1 MAQIPNTTLKSEAIM
16 QKPISNTPRSQTMA
30 AWLLVLLF
38 AWCLASCKTTR
49 QTLTSSESERNA
61 VSLRQWRYALSLSS
75 DSLCRLT
82 ALSIDSCTITFGATD
97 KSATLESGVSSHPT
111 STASSGKPHKRNKA
125 KPSSVSP
132 KPSLSS
138 PITAKPSKLT
148 IYGLHF
154 AQSDETKSVS
164 QSTQSDSLA
173 TAKQSSIDKSKQQ
186 SKAQAP
192 FIPIKQIALAVLIMA
207 AAIILAIRR
216 YRSAK

>member
-1 MAQIPNTTLKSEAIM
+1 MPIPNT
-16 QKPISNTPRSQTMA
+16 PRFQTMA
-30 AWLLVLLF
+30 AWFLIALL

-49 QTLTSSESERNA
+49 QTTLSEESERNA

-75 DSLCRLT
+75 DSISRLT

-111 STASSGKPHKRNKA
+111 SSASSGKPHKHNK
-125 KPSSVSP
+125 
-132 KPSLSS
+132 
-138 PITAKPSKLT
+138 AKPSKLT

-173 TAKQSSIDKSKQQ
+173 AAKQSSIDKSKQQ
-186 SKAQAP
+186 TKAQAP
-192 FIPIKQIALAVLIMA
+192 FIPIKLIALAVLIIA
-207 AAIILAIRR
+207 AAIILIIRR

>member
-1 MAQIPNTTLKSEAIM
+1 MHTSNIPNT
-16 QKPISNTPRSQTMA
+16 PRFQTMA
-30 AWLLVLLF
+30 AWFLVLLF

-49 QTLTSSESERNA
+49 QTITSSESERNT

-75 DSLCRLT
+75 DSIRRLT

-97 KSATLESGVSSHPT
+97 KSATLESGESSHPT
-111 STASSGKPHKRNKA
+111 SYASSGKPPKRNK
-125 KPSSVSP
+125 
-132 KPSLSS
+132 
-138 PITAKPSKLT
+138 AKPSKLT

-173 TAKQSSIDKSKQQ
+173 IAKQSSSDKSKQQ
-186 SKAQAP
+186 TKVRTP
-192 FIPIKQIALAVLIMA
+192 FIPIKLIALAALFMA
-207 AAIILAIRR
+207 AAIILFIRR

>member
-1 MAQIPNTTLKSEAIM
+1 MPIPNT
-16 QKPISNTPRSQTMA
+16 PRFQTMA
-30 AWLLVLLF
+30 AWFLIALL

-49 QTLTSSESERNA
+49 QTTTSSESERNA

-75 DSLCRLT
+75 DSISRLT

-111 STASSGKPHKRNKA
+111 SSASSGKPHKHKKA
-125 KPSSVSP
+125 KPSSISHDKPTSP
-132 KPSLSS
+132 NQ
-138 PITAKPSKLT
+138 AKPSKLT

-173 TAKQSSIDKSKQQ
+173 IAKQSSFDKSKQQ
-186 SKAQAP
+186 IKVRTP
-192 FIPIKQIALAVLIMA
+192 FIPIKLIALIALFMA
-207 AAIILAIRR
+207 AAIILFIRR

>member
-1 MAQIPNTTLKSEAIM
+1 MHTSNIPNT
-16 QKPISNTPRSQTMA
+16 PRFQTMA
-30 AWLLVLLF
+30 AWFLVLLF

-49 QTLTSSESERNA
+49 QTLSSEESERNA

-75 DSLCRLT
+75 DSIRRLT

-97 KSATLESGVSSHPT
+97 KSATLESGESSHPT
-111 STASSGKPHKRNKA
+111 SSASSDKPHKRNKA
-125 KPSSVSP
+125 MPSASTKAQPSSQHQ
-132 KPSLSS
+132 
-138 PITAKPSKLT
+138 AKPSKLT

-173 TAKQSSIDKSKQQ
+173 IAKQSSSDKSKQQ
-186 SKAQAP
+186 TKVRTP
-192 FIPIKQIALAVLIMA
+192 FIPIKLIALVALFMA
-207 AAIILAIRR
+207 AAIILFIRR

>member
-1 MAQIPNTTLKSEAIM
+1 MPPQNMHTSNVP
-16 QKPISNTPRSQTMA
+16 NTPRSQTMA

-125 KPSSVSP
+125 KPSTST
-132 KPSLSS
+132 KPSLSFS
-138 PITAKPSKLT
+138 SYSKPSSLNQAKPSKLT

-164 QSTQSDSLA
+164 QSTQSDSTSIEA
-173 TAKQSSIDKSKQQ
+173 QSSNDKSKQQ
-186 SKAQAP
+186 TKAKP
-192 FIPIKQIALAVLIMA
+192 SSLFDKLTLIPILFMA

>member
-1 MAQIPNTTLKSEAIM
+1 MPP
-16 QKPISNTPRSQTMA
+16 KPVLHLMPPQNMHTSNVPNTPRSQTMA
-30 AWLLVLLF
+30 AWLLVILF

-75 DSLCRLT
+75 DTVRRLT

-111 STASSGKPHKRNKA
+111 STASSDKPHKRNKPT
-125 KPSSVSP
+125 PSASP
-132 KPSLSS
+132 KPSLSA
-138 PITAKPSKLT
+138 PITVKPSKLT

-164 QSTQSDSLA
+164 QSTKSDSTSIEA
-173 TAKQSSIDKSKQQ
+173 QSSNDKSKQQ
-186 SKAQAP
+186 TKAQAP
-192 FIPIKQIALAVLIMA
+192 FIPIKPIALALLIMA
-207 AAIILAIRR
+207 AAIILFIRR

>member
-1 MAQIPNTTLKSEAIM
+1 MNRFLP
-16 QKPISNTPRSQTMA
+16 NTPRFQTMA
-30 AWLLVLLF
+30 AWFLVFLF

-49 QTLTSSESERNA
+49 QTSTSSESERNA

-75 DSLCRLT
+75 DSIRRLT

-111 STASSGKPHKRNKA
+111 SSASSGKPQKHNKA
-125 KPSSVSP
+125 KPSSP
-132 KPSLSS
+132 NQ
-138 PITAKPSKLT
+138 AKPSKLT

-164 QSTQSDSLA
+164 QSTQSDSTSIEA
-173 TAKQSSIDKSKQQ
+173 QSSNDKSKQQ
-186 SKAQAP
+186 AKAQAP
-192 FIPIKQIALAVLIMA
+192 FIPIKLIALAVLIIA
-207 AAIILAIRR
+207 VAITLFIRR

>member
-1 MAQIPNTTLKSEAIM
+1 
-16 QKPISNTPRSQTMA
+16 MA

-49 QTLTSSESERNA
+49 QTLSSEESERNA

-75 DSLCRLT
+75 DSLRRLT

-111 STASSGKPHKRNKA
+111 STASSDKPHKRNK
-125 KPSSVSP
+125 
-132 KPSLSS
+132 
-138 PITAKPSKLT
+138 AKPSKLT

-164 QSTQSDSLA
+164 QSIQSDSLA
-173 TAKQSSIDKSKQQ
+173 TAKQSSSDKSKQTA
-186 SKAQAP
+186 KAQAP
-192 FIPIKQIALAVLIMA
+192 FIPIKQIALALLIMA

-216 YRSAK
+216 IRSAK